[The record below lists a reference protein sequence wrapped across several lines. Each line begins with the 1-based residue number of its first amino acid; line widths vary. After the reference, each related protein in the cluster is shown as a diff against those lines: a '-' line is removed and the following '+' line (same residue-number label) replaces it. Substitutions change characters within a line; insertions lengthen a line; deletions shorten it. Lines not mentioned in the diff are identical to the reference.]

1 MSVIFVMDKVFQLV
15 NAIVKVM
22 LKTVKVNAEVDQ
34 NSTNVMYVM
43 GQESLNHLVTVR
55 EIP

>member
-1 MSVIFVMDKVFQLV
+1 MSVVDVMDKVFQLV
-15 NAIVKVM
+15 IVIVTVM
-22 LKTVKVNAEVDQ
+22 LKTVMVNAEVKE

-43 GQESLNHLVTVR
+43 DQELRQENVTVK

>member
-1 MSVIFVMDKVFQLV
+1 MSVVDVTDKVFQLV
-15 NAIVKVM
+15 IVIVTVM
-22 LKTVKVNAEVDQ
+22 LKTVMVNAEVKE

-43 GQESLNHLVTVR
+43 DQELRQENVTVK